1 MADCGAAGHKVTPG
15 MDPWIKHA
23 IEHIHDL
30 HGDTTSMEGI
40 LHAQLLKFGRH
51 TAVQTALTTLMT
63 LPTGVYNETFVA
75 GNLINTAVSTNDNDT
90 TTLTIQ
96 GHTVS
101 GSGVNAQ
108 YTEVFQDV
116 TLNGNT
122 PVPLAIPLARCQ
134 RAYANAAVALLG
146 TVSFSET
153 DTYTGDPGVPD
164 TDAKVHMQ
172 IRLGENQ
179 TEKTQL
185 TVSNNQWLIITG
197 FGADC
202 LEKSATFGSV
212 VLERREAGKLFLP
225 VTTSAASTNYNT
237 EFKTIPYIEVHP
249 NSDVRLRATAG
260 ANGKD
265 FTGTIVGVYLGI
277 TS

>member
-1 MADCGAAGHKVTPG
+1 MGCESAGHKVTPG
-15 MDPWIKHA
+15 VDPWITHA
-23 IEHIHDL
+23 IRHIADI
-30 HGDTTSMEGI
+30 HGEFVSVHGANAEN
-40 LHAQLLKFGRH
+40 LLKFGRH
-51 TAVQTALTTLMT
+51 TAVQTVLTTLMT
-63 LPTGVYNETFVA
+63 LPTGIYNETFVTD
-75 GNLINTAVSTNDNDT
+75 NLINSVVSTNDNDT
-90 TTLTIQ
+90 TTLTVQ

-101 GSGVNAQ
+101 GTGVNAKF
-108 YTEVFQDV
+108 TEVTQEV

-122 PVPLAIPLARCQ
+122 VVPLATPLARCQ
-134 RAYANAAVALLG
+134 RAFANAAVALLG

-164 TDAKVHMQ
+164 TAIKVHMQ
-172 IRLGENQ
+172 IRIGESQ

-185 TVSNNQWLIITG
+185 TTADGEWLIITG

-202 LEKSATFGSV
+202 LEKSATFGSIT
-212 VLERREAGKLFLP
+212 LERRNPGKIFRP

-237 EFKTIPYIEVHP
+237 LFQPIPYIEVEP

-265 FTGTIVGVYLGI
+265 FTGTISGTYLG
-277 TS
+277 TGD